1 MHWLDYPIF
10 VAIFFTM
17 VSILRKELKAF
28 FSSIVG
34 YVAILVFLVVV
45 GFFMWISP
53 DSNMLDYGYATMD
66 KFFDLAPWILLFL
79 IPAITMRSFSEEYR
93 SGTIELLFTLPLR
106 EREIILG
113 KFLACLTIV
122 VIAILPTLLYVFSIS
137 RLSIIENNIDI
148 GGTIGSYIGLLFLC
162 SAFTA
167 IGLFAST
174 LSNNQVVAFIA
185 AVLLNFVVFVGF
197 ETLSHFK
204 QFENGWDY
212 IISQIGMEFHYK
224 SISRGLIDTRDLVY
238 FISVSAIFILAA
250 KLSLNKR
257 KWA

>member
-1 MHWLDYPIF
+1 
-10 VAIFFTM
+10 
-17 VSILRKELKAF
+17 
-28 FSSIVG
+28 
-34 YVAILVFLVVV
+34 
-45 GFFMWISP
+45 
-53 DSNMLDYGYATMD
+53 MD

-113 KFLACLTIV
+113 KFFACLTIV

-137 RLSIIENNIDI
+137 RLSIIANNIDI